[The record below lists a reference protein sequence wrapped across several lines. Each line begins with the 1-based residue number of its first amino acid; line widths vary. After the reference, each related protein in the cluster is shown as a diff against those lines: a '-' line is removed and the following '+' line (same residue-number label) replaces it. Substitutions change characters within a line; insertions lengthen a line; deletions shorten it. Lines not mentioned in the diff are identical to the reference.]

1 MSTFLR
7 SIRFGRSWV
16 LPGVLGALLL
26 VAVTGG
32 AVAAIETD
40 TVTSYWQ
47 GLWWSI
53 SLITT
58 VGFVGAPPAT
68 AAGAALSV
76 VLMIFGFVLLA
87 MVGASMA
94 ALFVQEDEAPRDQR
108 LESADER
115 IVAALEDIRIRLD
128 VLEGR
133 LAAAEATAIDRDPG
147 TSPT

>member
-58 VGFVGAPPAT
+58 VGFVGA
-68 AAGAALSV
+68 
-76 VLMIFGFVLLA
+76 LA
-87 MVGASMA
+87 NKTK
-94 ALFVQEDEAPRDQR
+94 E
-108 LESADER
+108 
-115 IVAALEDIRIRLD
+115 
-128 VLEGR
+128 
-133 LAAAEATAIDRDPG
+133 LARKEPSDG
-147 TSPT
+147 YSYV